1 MKVLALSSLLVVGLF
16 AAVPAFASTPVY
28 NSKANAPAISSCDS
42 GSACVYSRASDAELK
57 PKAFD
62 GRSTNSKLDSSRS
75 GTVSVDVKTA
85 TFRNECTKC
94 SS

>member
-28 NSKANAPAISSCDS
+28 NSKANATAISSCDC
-42 GSACVYSRASDAELK
+42 GSTCVYSCASDADLK
-57 PKAFD
+57 STAFD
-62 GRSTNSKLDSSRS
+62 DRSTNSKLGSSRS
-75 GTVSVDVKTA
+75 GTGSVDVMTA